1 MPSSDQNMKLAP
13 QPKKGRA
20 VMWLLIFVS
29 FSIVSATVLLSND
42 MRHLKSLAHYFG
54 VELFPAPTPP
64 PPPPPPKVFRRA
76 EPVSIKIA
84 PHMFDPPQPLLA
96 SVFLRTWRI
105 SGPAMCEALRSAG
118 VETSEWAE
126 TAFNSDTFECS
137 YEHIYKKEKDR
148 IVSSLFLVVRGNGA
162 GTITGMRVK
171 LVGPATDASGQLDA
185 GILQV
190 FETMLTQPAWLDFH
204 DALSAIRNLKDVK
217 EEGFG
222 ALINFT
228 QEYSHP
234 GSFNFTLL
242 LQETSPQQR
251 RTKDYFAPKT
261 WLPAPDPSWQIPELI
276 FWRRV

>member
-1 MPSSDQNMKLAP
+1 MKLAP

-20 VMWLLIFVS
+20 VMWLLIVLS
-29 FSIVSATVLLSND
+29 LSIVGATVLLSND

-54 VELFPAPTPP
+54 IELFPPAPP

-84 PHMFDPPQPLLA
+84 PRMFDLPQPALA

-118 VETSEWAE
+118 IETSEWKE

-137 YEHIYKKEKDR
+137 HEQIFKKDKDH
-148 IVSSLFLVVRGNGA
+148 IVSSLFLVVRGNGNGA
-162 GTITGMRVK
+162 ISSMRVK
-171 LVGPATDASGQLDA
+171 LVGPATNSDGQLDA
-185 GILQV
+185 GTMRI

-204 DALSAIRNLKDVK
+204 DTLAAIRNLKDVK

-228 QEYSHP
+228 QEFSRP
-234 GSFNFTLL
+234 GAFNFTLL

-251 RTKDYFAPKT
+251 RTKDYFSPKT
-261 WLPAPDPSWQIPELI
+261 WLPAPDPSWQVPELI
-276 FWRRV
+276 FWRRA